1 MKSNAFKGVWI
12 HKEVFELDLTL
23 HQKLIFAIIQ
33 NLVTDDEP
41 CYASNRY
48 IGEILNLSERQ
59 VSRHISLLR
68 QRGFINY
75 KKPRQINGE
84 WEKRKITIS
93 HKTHLVKVGS
103 NLSSGREERQKPNQS
118 TYNKELYNKEYNKQ
132 NIDLSDKEIKEKREK
147 EYLKKAF
154 QVAWESW
161 VNSEGRPW
169 RRGDKGLT
177 KKWWMVA
184 VSKVGVEAVQD
195 SIDLYFKR
203 TDEQYIKTSHLW
215 FKNERYNEIPP
226 AQEKVRKG
234 FEYVK

>member
-1 MKSNAFKGVWI
+1 MKSEAFKGVWI

-41 CYASNRY
+41 CHASNKY
-48 IGEILNLSERQ
+48 IGDILNLSARQ

-68 QRGFINY
+68 QRGFIDY
-75 KKPRQINGE
+75 KQPRKVNGE
-84 WEKRKITIS
+84 YESRKITVS

-103 NLSSGREERQKPNQS
+103 NLSSGREKRQKPNQS

-132 NIDLSDKEIKEKREK
+132 NFDLPDQVVKENRKENT
-147 EYLKKAF
+147 LNNAF
-154 QVAWESW
+154 QRAWESW

-184 VSKVGVEAVQD
+184 VNKIGVEAVQD
-195 SIDLYFKR
+195 AIDLYFER

-215 FKNERYNEIPP
+215 FKTERYKETPP
-226 AQEKVRKG
+226 VREKIRKG
-234 FEYVK
+234 FEYVQ